1 MELGISGKVALVTA
15 ASKGIGYGVAKV
27 LLQEGVRVVITSRS
41 MDNLRAAES
50 SLKADS
56 SFDVASFQADLTLED
71 DLVKL
76 GDFISKQYDGVD
88 ILAYNTG
95 PPKVGRF
102 ADLDLQDWEYAT
114 KLLLMSAVSLCHKLT
129 PSMVTKRW
137 GRLIFITSLTLRE
150 PRPNLVLSN
159 TVRLAVAGLMKS
171 LSVEFG
177 PYGITSNGIAQG
189 HIMTDRTKQ
198 TSEFEAKRSGRT
210 VEEVIADSV
219 KQVPSGRLGTPE
231 EIGNLVAFLASDKA
245 SYVNGV
251 MIGIDGGL
259 VRSLF

>member
-1 MELGISGKVALVTA
+1 MELGLKDKVALVTA

-27 LLQEGVRVVITSRS
+27 LLQEGARVIITSRN
-41 MDNLRAAES
+41 MDNLKLAENNLKSDTGHDVRA
-50 SLKADS
+50 
-56 SFDVASFQADLTLED
+56 FQADLTLED

-76 GDFISKQYDGVD
+76 NDFVLKEYDGVD
-88 ILAYNTG
+88 ILVYNTG

-102 ADLDLQDWEYAT
+102 ADLNLQDWEYAM

-129 PSMVTKRW
+129 PSMITKRW

-171 LSVEFG
+171 LSVELA

-189 HIMTDRTKQ
+189 HILTDRTRQ
-198 TSEFEAKRSGRT
+198 TAEYEAKRGGRT
-210 VEEVIADSV
+210 IEEVITDTV
-219 KQVPSGRLGTPE
+219 KQVPAGRLGTPE
-231 EIGNLVAFLASDKA
+231 EIGNLVAFLSSDKA
-245 SYVNGV
+245 AYVNGT

-259 VRSLF
+259 VRSIF